1 VRVRKPDGHSPRQ
14 VAGAAA
20 EFEDPRRSRD
30 CRRLTRQF
38 LRDPRLDARRA
49 VISWRRRSETPRDL
63 LLAITHARISL
74 ATSAGFVK
82 GNACPPDNHS
92 TGKVL
97 TAMRVIAAGTIASS
111 SPSIKRTPLQKA
123 DVPAGTFEVITGTAE
138 IAANTNIGRHSH
150 PGIETGYVLEGELTL
165 LVEGQPPLSLK
176 PGDSYK
182 VPERAI
188 HDARSGDK
196 PAKVLAVYV
205 VEKGKPLAT
214 AAE

>member
-1 VRVRKPDGHSPRQ
+1 
-14 VAGAAA
+14 
-20 EFEDPRRSRD
+20 
-30 CRRLTRQF
+30 
-38 LRDPRLDARRA
+38 
-49 VISWRRRSETPRDL
+49 
-63 LLAITHARISL
+63 
-74 ATSAGFVK
+74 
-82 GNACPPDNHS
+82 
-92 TGKVL
+92 
-97 TAMRVIAAGTIASS
+97 MRTLPFVIALLVAIALPSTAAS
-111 SPSIKRTPLQKA
+111 QQSPAPGAPPPAIKRTPLQKA